1 MAAALFKW
9 PAELTR
15 RRDLDNN
22 TEREMEGERERVGGG
37 GRMK

>member
-15 RRDLDNN
+15 RRDLDNS
-22 TEREMEGERERVGGG
+22 TERERERELVEVDE
-37 GRMK
+37 